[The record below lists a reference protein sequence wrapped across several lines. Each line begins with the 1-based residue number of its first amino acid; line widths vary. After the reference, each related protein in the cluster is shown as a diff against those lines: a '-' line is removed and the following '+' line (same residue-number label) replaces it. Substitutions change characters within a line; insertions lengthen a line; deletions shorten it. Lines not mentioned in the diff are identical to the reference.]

1 MQAAHDM
8 ELARGVVARRVGFGK
23 DFFQTARVG
32 AGFLGHAGKGAEDAG
47 VAQDADIGRIDVLV
61 GGEVDALAVLARVRE
76 GRESP
81 DCQQVVRCEK
91 REAIL
96 ARQPFATFDLV
107 GNRSEVH
114 GTLLTASV
122 TLWPPNPNELDSAT
136 FTCRSTAWFGAESR
150 SHAGSGLN
158 WLIVGG

>member
-1 MQAAHDM
+1 MEAADDV
-8 ELARGVVARRVGFGK
+8 EFARRIVARGVRLGEDLVE
-23 DFFQTARVG
+23 TARVG
-32 AGFLGHAGKGAEDAG
+32 PVFFGHPRERAEHAG

-61 GGEVDALAVLARVRE
+61 GGEVDALAVLARVGE

-96 ARQPFATFDLV
+96 ARQPFAPFDLV

-122 TLWPPNPNELDSAT
+122 TLCPPNPKELDSAT

-150 SHAGSGLN
+150 SHAGSAWN
-158 WLIVGG
+158 